1 MTKDASFSPGYNEV
15 RKRKEAFYDE
25 KFLWTALGLALVAG
39 GTACYFATMEL
50 FKDDADAY
58 KKFES
63 R

>member
-1 MTKDASFSPGYNEV
+1 MK
-15 RKRKEAFYDE
+15 KL
-25 KFLWTALGLALVAG
+25 LWTVLGLTLVTG
-39 GTACYFATMEL
+39 GTAWYFANKMEL

>member
-1 MTKDASFSPGYNEV
+1 MK
-15 RKRKEAFYDE
+15 K
-25 KFLWTALGLALVAG
+25 LLLTALGVALVTG
-39 GTACYFATMEL
+39 GTACYFANKVEL

>member
-1 MTKDASFSPGYNEV
+1 MMK
-15 RKRKEAFYDE
+15 

-39 GTACYFATMEL
+39 GTACYFANTMEL